1 VKITHS
7 KTAGAFLCVVA
18 VVVPANISLKQ
29 YHLQHWHEILQETPG
44 YSLMQHANQLIPQYG
59 NRLLQV
65 GFENA
70 VFFYNGIVI
79 GDWFGPG
86 SYRQMMQCTDE
97 CRLIAPEAMREVMVR
112 HNARTL
118 LVNLKEGSKID
129 LPAYQLDFTLQQL
142 TPDGVLLTLK

>member
-1 VKITHS
+1 
-7 KTAGAFLCVVA
+7 
-18 VVVPANISLKQ
+18 
-29 YHLQHWHEILQETPG
+29 
-44 YSLMQHANQLIPQYG
+44 MQHANQLIPQYG

-70 VFFYNGIVI
+70 VFFYNGIAI

-86 SYRQMMQCTDE
+86 RYRQMMRCSDE

-112 HNARTL
+112 HNALTL
-118 LVNLKEGSKID
+118 VVNLNQEFIKID

>member
-1 VKITHS
+1 M
-7 KTAGAFLCVVA
+7 A
-18 VVVPANISLKQ
+18 VVVPANNSLKQ

-44 YSLMQHANQLIPQYG
+44 YSLMQHANQLIPQHG

-86 SYRQMMQCTDE
+86 RYRQMMQCTHTPRE
-97 CRLIAPEAMREVMVR
+97 PER
-112 HNARTL
+112 
-118 LVNLKEGSKID
+118 GSKID

>member
-1 VKITHS
+1 
-7 KTAGAFLCVVA
+7 
-18 VVVPANISLKQ
+18 
-29 YHLQHWHEILQETPG
+29 
-44 YSLMQHANQLIPQYG
+44 MQHANQLIPQHG

-86 SYRQMMQCTDE
+86 RYRQMMQCTDE
-97 CRLIAPEAMREVMVR
+97 CRLIAPEAMREVVR

-129 LPAYQLDFTLQQL
+129 LPGYQLDFTLQQL